1 MVITMT
7 VLAAIVSL
15 ILSFI
20 VKEDL
25 KRLKYEKE
33 QGKNKNDPE
42 VQVEEAKPIEKGAV
56 SNSEEGVQGKNKNN
70 FEVYAEEAREI
81 EQVAVNESIHS
92 V

>member
-1 MVITMT
+1 MT

-42 VQVEEAKPIEKGAV
+42 VQVEEDP
-56 SNSEEGVQGKNKNN
+56 
-70 FEVYAEEAREI
+70 
-81 EQVAVNESIHS
+81 
-92 V
+92 